1 MAELEVVPKSIAQ
14 KAGMG
19 RRGKGAGFS
28 APLDSRPMS
37 DKRTRFRPWRWA
49 LLLLAV
55 LVTVLAVVPAPPRQ
69 MDLGWDKLNHVAA
82 FAALAVCAVFGWQS
96 SRAARL
102 SVLLSLLALG
112 AAIELLQLQVP
123 NRSGEWTDLGA
134 DAIGIGLG
142 ALLAVFWLR
151 RRKEQQ

>member
-1 MAELEVVPKSIAQ
+1 
-14 KAGMG
+14 
-19 RRGKGAGFS
+19 
-28 APLDSRPMS
+28 MS

-49 LLLLAV
+49 LLLLAA

-82 FAALAVCAVFGWQS
+82 FSALAVCAVFGWRS
-96 SRAARL
+96 SRAARI
-102 SVLLSLLALG
+102 SVLLSLLAFG
-112 AAIELLQLQVP
+112 GAIELLQLQLP

-142 ALLAVFWLR
+142 ALLALQWLR
-151 RRKEQQ
+151 RRKEQA